1 MSEARKLL
9 FADFETRGPL
19 DLSEV
24 GLDRYA
30 RQAEPLILG
39 WAVNN
44 KNVLPW
50 LPIMGETMPSE
61 LEDAVLDPAVIIIS
75 WNAQFERCIFKHA
88 LRIDIPIARFRDP
101 MILARSLSM
110 PGKLESVC
118 DILKIAEDKAKLKDG
133 ARLIKLF
140 CEPNGQAGQETLYGV
155 SKGFNLPQEFP
166 EDWQK
171 FIEYCRRDVE
181 IERLLFHK
189 MEKLSFPEEQWADW
203 HLDQKIN
210 ETGIPINLARARK
223 ALALAERYKK
233 ESREKL
239 NQLTGLENANSRD
252 QLLPWLEARGYAWG
266 SLLKNYVEMELKN
279 AASKL
284 TAEAREVLL
293 LRQKSSQNSYKKLER
308 LLAQTGP
315 DGFLRYQFMYMGAAR
330 TGRWS
335 AGGVQVMNFPRPIKS
350 VEKNPERAL
359 ELLDAENYEQ
369 ILAEYDGSTLPFV
382 ASCLRMMIEVPSV

>member
-1 MSEARKLL
+1 
-9 FADFETRGPL
+9 
-19 DLSEV
+19 
-24 GLDRYA
+24 
-30 RQAEPLILG
+30 
-39 WAVNN
+39 
-44 KNVLPW
+44 
-50 LPIMGETMPSE
+50 
-61 LEDAVLDPAVIIIS
+61 
-75 WNAQFERCIFKHA
+75 
-88 LRIDIPIARFRDP
+88 
-101 MILARSLSM
+101 
-110 PGKLESVC
+110 
-118 DILKIAEDKAKLKDG
+118 
-133 ARLIKLF
+133 
-140 CEPNGQAGQETLYGV
+140 
-155 SKGFNLPQEFP
+155 
-166 EDWQK
+166 
-171 FIEYCRRDVE
+171 
-181 IERLLFHK
+181 

-279 AASKL
+279 AVSKL